1 MRQRQSTW
9 WRLIGACLTLW
20 CVSSL
25 PVHAQFD
32 TAVVL
37 GTVRDGSGAVVPGAT
52 LTLKNADTGITAETQ
67 SDENGNYQFFNVRV
81 GNTYEVSAAVQ
92 GFTPSVVRNVSVA
105 VNARQR
111 VDFNLQVGGLTD
123 EVQVSGGAQLLET
136 DSSERGQ
143 VIERQQIVNLP
154 LNGRSY

>member
-1 MRQRQSTW
+1 MPPVYTSWWPPPPRRLTMHPRPSTL

-20 CVSSL
+20 CVSGL
-25 PVHAQFD
+25 PLHAQFD

-52 LTLKNADTGITAETQ
+52 LTLKSVDTGISAETQ

-81 GNTYEVSAAVQ
+81 GSTYEVSAAVQ
-92 GFTPSVVRNVSVA
+92 GFTPSVAKNVSVA

-111 VDFNLQVGGLTD
+111 VDF
-123 EVQVSGGAQLLET
+123 
-136 DSSERGQ
+136 
-143 VIERQQIVNLP
+143 
-154 LNGRSY
+154 

>member
-1 MRQRQSTW
+1 MHQRRSTL

-25 PVHAQFD
+25 PLHAQFD

-52 LTLKNADTGITAETQ
+52 LTLKSVDTGITAETQ

-81 GNTYEVSAAVQ
+81 GAAYEVTADLPGLHVVGRRRTSA
-92 GFTPSVVRNVSVA
+92 SR
-105 VNARQR
+105 
-111 VDFNLQVGGLTD
+111 
-123 EVQVSGGAQLLET
+123 
-136 DSSERGQ
+136 
-143 VIERQQIVNLP
+143 
-154 LNGRSY
+154 

>member
-1 MRQRQSTW
+1 MHQRRSTL

-25 PVHAQFD
+25 PLHAQFD

-52 LTLKNADTGITAETQ
+52 LTLKNVDTGITAETQ

-81 GNTYEVSAAVQ
+81 GATYEVTAACQ
-92 GFTPSVVRNVSVA
+92 GFTPSVGEERRRGGQRA
-105 VNARQR
+105 PARR
-111 VDFNLQVGGLTD
+111 LQP
-123 EVQVSGGAQLLET
+123 A
-136 DSSERGQ
+136 
-143 VIERQQIVNLP
+143 
-154 LNGRSY
+154 GRRR